1 MHCMKN
7 TRKTRLLLLL
17 SAFLLSSCGGLNGND
32 SSGQT
37 AGSESKPVESS
48 LQSSEDQKPS
58 EESLSSA
65 PESEGLSVESEE
77 PSVESQDV
85 SSEGE
90 EVESKSSEA
99 SSEEALGSEEL
110 SSSEEAPISEESSE
124 EESLSSVEISS
135 GETSSEGAAIDLS
148 GTPWANLSLNSYGA
162 NFRDSLASLINAT
175 GSKTVSYSGLN
186 DVLEKSDASPK
197 SPYGVVPF
205 YHNIDYPSG
214 SWNKEHVWPNS
225 RGVGKAGPGSDPQ
238 MIRPTLTSDN
248 SARGNSFYGV
258 SMSNT
263 WDPATFGYGP
273 ARGEAARIIF
283 YTATRYGKSH
293 GLSLSNNPNDATSS
307 KTMGVLKYLVQWNRE
322 YPVTQMERLRND
334 RLDDKGF
341 ARNPFID
348 FPELADYIW
357 SEQGLRV
364 APIGDDPITPVDP
377 PANAFNVLKTM
388 DEIKQGGKFLIA
400 AEAADAT
407 GAYASLNSEI
417 YKSYYLT
424 ADVGQKQGDIYY
436 PQGAYEEWDI
446 TPNGDV
452 YTISSGNKVLGVE
465 VSGTHYNLVA
475 KQGLSTN
482 NTWKINGI
490 ASDGKISLQN
500 VGTNRYIEYFKGDF
514 TSYNADKGVYFCA
527 KA

>member
-7 TRKTRLLLLL
+7 THKTRLLLLL

-37 AGSESKPVESS
+37 AGSENKPAESS
-48 LQSSEDQKPS
+48 LHSSEDQNPS

-65 PESEGLSVESEE
+65 PESEELSAESEE

-99 SSEEALGSEEL
+99 SSEEALDSEEL
-110 SSSEEAPISEESSE
+110 SSNEETPISEESSE
-124 EESLSSVEISS
+124 EESLSSIEISS

-148 GTPWANLSLNSYGA
+148 GTPWASLSLNSYGA

-175 GSKTVSYSGLN
+175 GSKTVAYKGLN
-186 DVLEKSDASPK
+186 DVLAKSDASPK

-214 SWNKEHVWPNS
+214 SWNKEHVWPDS
-225 RGVGKAGPGSDPQ
+225 RGAGKSGPGSDPQ

-258 SMSNT
+258 SLSNT
-263 WDPATFGYGP
+263 WDPASFGYGP

-283 YTATRYGKSH
+283 YTATRYGQSN

-307 KTMGVLKYLVQWNRE
+307 KTMGVLKYLVQWNKE
-322 YPVTQMERLRND
+322 YPVTEMERLRNN
-334 RLDDKGF
+334 RLDDMGY

-407 GAYASLNSEI
+407 GAYGSLNSEI
-417 YKSYYLT
+417 YKSFYLT

-436 PQGAYEEWDI
+436 PQGAYEEWDV

-514 TSYNADKGVYFCA
+514 TSYNTDKGVYFCT